1 MLETSEK
8 RDYPRMEIECP
19 ASFSVLGGSARTGA
33 IVKNLSGGGVLMWIE
48 GHVEPGTQ
56 LDLEVSPPSTITP
69 SMHARMKVLRCT
81 PVEGAEGQ
89 FAVAC
94 IMEEMLD

>member
-1 MLETSEK
+1 MSEK

-19 ASFSVLGGSARTGA
+19 ASFTVQGENTRTGA

-56 LDLEVSPPSTITP
+56 LNLEVSPPSTITP

-81 PVEGAEGQ
+81 PVDGAQGQ

-94 IMEEMLD
+94 IMEKIFD